1 MPQEFTAPTMNNK
14 TAHQNYVLRR
24 QILDHGIY
32 SLLDEKVSSLLS
44 SNINNLIVHFEK
56 PTPAY
61 GLFQLE
67 KRDELLAVP
76 IQIVPRSTD
85 GNRYRHCSS
94 TLKCLKTGTE
104 RVEDGFEAGLERY
117 DSTHDDLFLPPAFS
131 FVLLFK
137 EGYTIQ
143 EYFSHFYYFFFI
155 LFVLALRQLSI
166 NSQLAQTEKL
176 QDDAKN
182 LLMRMI
188 VRLYVS
194 Q

>member
-85 GNRYRHCSS
+85 ESHDIHCSS

-117 DSTHDDLFLPPAFS
+117 DSTHDDLFFSTSFS
-131 FVLLFK
+131 FVLCLK
-137 EGYTIQ
+137 KDIQ
-143 EYFSHFYYFFFI
+143 SKNISLTFI
-155 LFVLALRQLSI
+155 ISSLS
-166 NSQLAQTEKL
+166 
-176 QDDAKN
+176 
-182 LLMRMI
+182 
-188 VRLYVS
+188 YVF
-194 Q
+194 

>member
-85 GNRYRHCSS
+85 ESHDIHCSS

-117 DSTHDDLFLPPAFS
+117 ENAIMF
-131 FVLLFK
+131 
-137 EGYTIQ
+137 
-143 EYFSHFYYFFFI
+143 FSHPFLLYFCLKKDIQSKNISLTFI
-155 LFVLALRQLSI
+155 ISSLSYLF
-166 NSQLAQTEKL
+166 
-176 QDDAKN
+176 
-182 LLMRMI
+182 
-188 VRLYVS
+188 
-194 Q
+194 

>member
-14 TAHQNYVLRR
+14 TAHQNYVRR

-117 DSTHDDLFLPPAFS
+117 ENAYVFFTSFS
-131 FVLLFK
+131 FVLLFE

-166 NSQLAQTEKL
+166 NSQLAQTEIP

-182 LLMRMI
+182 LLVRMI